1 MDEEEYT
8 AAKQLLNRGTGAILT
23 TKLRLLAVKD
33 VERMT
38 LQECCTSLDDWKDTY
53 NELKVTMMHTSD
65 LFLNSEDVYKNLY
78 QQWELRMNINQVYE
92 DILKL
97 IKLLDKKKKSFG
109 LVLKGKFG
117 KNVQALMSGF
127 EYVAQDYDVKDHS
140 KVQVDLQYLAGDP
153 TLRKDVMDGLFDD
166 DISNDKTPFDHSI
179 MKQEPASKPDDC
191 NGKIEWCLAHHIV
204 KQILDW
210 RLSCNCTHSMFCN
223 STCRF
228 LILSYLVKS
237 ISIVSEVIKL

>member
-78 QQWELRMNINQVYE
+78 QQWELHMNINQVYE

-153 TLRKDVMDGLFDD
+153 TLRKDVIDRLFDD
-166 DISNDKTPFDHSI
+166 DISNVKTPFDHSI
-179 MKQEPASKPDDC
+179 MKQEPASKPDDQPV
-191 NGKIEWCLAHHIV
+191 I
-204 KQILDW
+204 
-210 RLSCNCTHSMFCN
+210 
-223 STCRF
+223 
-228 LILSYLVKS
+228 
-237 ISIVSEVIKL
+237 EVIPDDQNYDAPKQADV

>member
-8 AAKQLLNRGTGAILT
+8 AAEQLLNGGTGAILT

-78 QQWELRMNINQVYE
+78 RQWELRMNINQVYE

-97 IKLLDKKKKSFG
+97 IDLLD
-109 LVLKGKFG
+109 
-117 KNVQALMSGF
+117 
-127 EYVAQDYDVKDHS
+127 E
-140 KVQVDLQYLAGDP
+140 
-153 TLRKDVMDGLFDD
+153 
-166 DISNDKTPFDHSI
+166 
-179 MKQEPASKPDDC
+179 
-191 NGKIEWCLAHHIV
+191 
-204 KQILDW
+204 
-210 RLSCNCTHSMFCN
+210 
-223 STCRF
+223 
-228 LILSYLVKS
+228 
-237 ISIVSEVIKL
+237 